1 MATALKLSDELIE
14 IARPHAA
21 AKHRSIPKQ
30 IEHWARLG
38 KAVEDNPE
46 LPVQFIKDTLLAV
59 EEAKAGQ
66 LSEYK
71 FGA

>member
-1 MATALKLSDELIE
+1 MATALKLSDELVE

-21 AKHRSIPKQ
+21 AQHRSIPKQ

-46 LPVQFIKDTLLAV
+46 LPVQFIKETLLAV
-59 EEAKAGQ
+59 EEVKAGQ
-66 LSEYK
+66 VSEYK